1 MRIKLLTNGCLVE
14 FRLLDDPYTE
24 PKLSV
29 IAAIQPGGSKLII
42 GNSQQPRSVLGERA
56 CQVVYQMPL
65 TGSGA
70 NLRTVAR

>member
-1 MRIKLLTNGCLVE
+1 MAAWSSSGYLMTRTH
-14 FRLLDDPYTE
+14 E